1 MAKVVLISDGDG
13 NLGQR
18 LSTIYQK
25 EGAKVVLLSDSNEKT
40 EAPTEGEDLSFVEV
54 SWNKG
59 SIFSAKTVVREALR
73 YFGKIDEVIVLAPER
88 DTLGSV
94 EDISIND
101 IDEKIEKDINGLVYL
116 TREVLDI
123 MGKKKE
129 GTLSFVAG
137 NRSKGSNSSS
147 LHAGAKG
154 FFGEFTE
161 SIITKGRSG
170 LFQNGFISGL
180 DNNEGFAEFIYRIN
194 SEKNPKANGQWLH
207 HSNKKSIFSS
217 VPVAKRA

>member
-18 LSTIYQK
+18 LSKIYQK
-25 EGAKVVLLSDSNEKT
+25 EGAKVVLLSESAEQVQ
-40 EAPTEGEDLSFVEV
+40 APAEGEDPSFVEV
-54 SWNKG
+54 PWNKG

-73 YFGKIDEVIVLAPER
+73 YFGRIDEAIVLAPER
-88 DTLGSV
+88 DSLGSV

-101 IDEKIEKDINGLVYL
+101 IDEKIEKDVTGIIYL
-116 TREVLDI
+116 TREILDI
-123 MGKKKE
+123 MGKKKD

-147 LHAGAKG
+147 IHAGVNG
-154 FFGEFTE
+154 FFEAFTE
-161 SIITKGRSG
+161 TVIVKGRTG
-170 LFQNGFISGL
+170 LFQNGFLSGL

-194 SEKNPKANGQWLH
+194 NEKNPKANGQWLH

-217 VPVAKRA
+217 VPVAKRG